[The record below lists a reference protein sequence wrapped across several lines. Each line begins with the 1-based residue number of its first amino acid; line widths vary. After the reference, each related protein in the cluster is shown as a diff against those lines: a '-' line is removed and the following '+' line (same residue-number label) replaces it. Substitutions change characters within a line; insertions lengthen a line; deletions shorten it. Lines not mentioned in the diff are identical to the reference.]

1 MAITNVL
8 RLIYASLLMVWFS
21 TNCFGQATKTDPWT
35 QNQLM
40 PPAELAKIINEG
52 KEHPMVFSIGFDAV
66 IKGSIDIGAAK
77 ERDNL
82 KKFKQQLSK
91 LPKDANIVIYC
102 GCCPFGPCPNIRPAF
117 NLLKEMNFTNY
128 KLLSLQKNIKADW
141 IDKGY
146 PITK

>member
-1 MAITNVL
+1 MALNNFFK
-8 RLIYASLLMVWFS
+8 AFFS
-21 TNCFGQATKTDPWT
+21 TVLIMAVSVAGFAQTNADPWKH
-35 QNQLM
+35 NQLM

-52 KEHPMVFSIGFDAV
+52 KEQPLIFSIGQDAL
-66 IKGSIDIGAAK
+66 IKGAIDIGPASK
-77 ERDNL
+77 NSNL
-82 KKFKQQLSK
+82 KKLKQRVSN
-91 LPKDANIVIYC
+91 LPKDANIIIYC

-117 NLLKEMNFTNY
+117 NLLKEMKFTNY

>member
-1 MAITNVL
+1 MKPFNFS
-8 RLIYASLLMVWFS
+8 RLINVSLMVLGIS
-21 TNCFGQATKTDPWT
+21 ASCFGQATKADPWS
-35 QNQLM
+35 QSQLM
-40 PPAELAKIINEG
+40 PPADLAKIITEG
-52 KEHPMVFSIGFDAV
+52 KEHPMIFSIGYDAI

-77 ERDNL
+77 EGENL

-128 KLLSLQKNIKADW
+128 KLLSLQRNIKADW
-141 IDKGY
+141 IDFGY
-146 PITK
+146 PKK